1 MLIRMCTLL
10 TILTI
15 LSSFLANLE
24 TQTLQSDF
32 TITVAE
38 EVNAPMNYPGELT
51 MHGPCFKVEMFNIEA
66 AYDGKTMYMYS
77 PETDELT
84 LTNPTEQ
91 ELLESN
97 PLLYAKALVPVCN
110 IVERTSQDG
119 SQTIVTLTPKNQ
131 SIGINRF
138 VLKIRNSDLMPLSVE
153 IKEGKKTSTLKMKE
167 PKFVQGIKE
176 AYVITPEKD
185 TYVNDMRL

>member
-1 MLIRMCTLL
+1 MCTLL

-24 TQTLQSDF
+24 TKTLKSDF
-32 TITVAE
+32 IVTVAE
-38 EVNAPMNYPGELT
+38 EVNAPMNYPGEIIMQGNKFRL
-51 MHGPCFKVEMFNIEA
+51 EMFDIEA

-77 PETDELT
+77 SQTDELT
-84 LTNPTEQ
+84 LSNPTEE

-97 PLLYAKALVPVCN
+97 PLLYAKALTDVCN
-110 IVERTSQDG
+110 VTERTTQDG
-119 SQTIVTLTPKNQ
+119 LQTIVTLTPKVQ

-138 VLKIRNSDLMPLSVE
+138 VLKVRNSDLMPLSVE
-153 IKEGKKTSTLKMKE
+153 IKEGKKTSTLKLKE
-167 PKFVQGIKE
+167 PKFVQGAKE